1 MRLEVWTFLTD
12 WTFGIRFVKS
22 VIRHQFEIQFLCFL
36 FIIRNQKASDRDL
49 EKVLGKK
56 VKR

>member
-1 MRLEVWTFLTD
+1 MSVEVWTFLKD
-12 WTFGIRFVKS
+12 WTFGLRFCK

-36 FIIRNQKASDRDL
+36 FIIRNQKACDRDL